1 MAAVAG
7 TGPIVPTTSTR
18 YFGDPRLISSMTAF
32 VQYESQSEQ
41 DRLVWEI
48 RSVNHR
54 YLEISMRLPEEL
66 RSVEMLFRETIKA
79 SLSRG
84 RIDAVLRFQ
93 SAESSSNSPEL
104 NLDTINQLMAW
115 SRTVQSTSPV
125 VGELSI
131 AEVLKW
137 PGVLTPERI
146 DENQLGA
153 AAKDALAKALSELVN
168 RRQREGR
175 QLAVV
180 IKAKLTA
187 ARAIVIGV
195 QSRGPE
201 LEQYTRQRL
210 NERVSEFADKLEPGR
225 FEQELVLLLAKSDIT
240 EEVDRLLL
248 HLAEVEN
255 ILNGSGPVGR
265 RLDFLMQELNRE
277 ANTLGS
283 KSNHPET
290 TTAGVDLKVLI
301 EQMREQVQNIE

>member
-1 MAAVAG
+1 
-7 TGPIVPTTSTR
+7 
-18 YFGDPRLISSMTAF
+18 MTAF
-32 VQYESQSEQ
+32 VQHESQSEQ
-41 DRLVWEI
+41 SRLVWEI

-66 RSVEMLFRETIKA
+66 RSAEMSFRETIKA

-84 RIDAVLRFQ
+84 RIDAVLRYQ
-93 SAESSSNSPEL
+93 SAESSANSPEL

-115 SRTVQSTSPV
+115 SRTVQSTVPV
-125 VGELSI
+125 AGELSI
-131 AEVLKW
+131 ADILKW

-146 DENQLGA
+146 DEDQLSVT
-153 AAKDALAKALSELVN
+153 AKATLADALSALASQ
-168 RRQREGR
+168 RQREGR

-180 IKAKLTA
+180 INAKLAA
-187 ARAIVIGV
+187 ARDIVIGV

-201 LEQYTRQRL
+201 LDQYARQRL
-210 NERVSEFADKLEPGR
+210 NERVSEFAEQLEPGR

-240 EEVDRLLL
+240 EEIDRLQL

-290 TTAGVDLKVLI
+290 TTAAVDLKVLI
-301 EQMREQVQNIE
+301 EQMREQIQNIE

>member
-1 MAAVAG
+1 
-7 TGPIVPTTSTR
+7 
-18 YFGDPRLISSMTAF
+18 MTAF
-32 VQYESQSEQ
+32 VQHESQSEQ
-41 DRLVWEI
+41 SRLVWEI

-66 RSVEMLFRETIKA
+66 RSAEMMFRETIKA

-84 RIDAVLRFQ
+84 RIDAVLRYQ
-93 SAESSSNSPEL
+93 SAESSANSPEL

-115 SRTVQSTSPV
+115 SRTVQSTVPV
-125 VGELSI
+125 AGELSI
-131 AEVLKW
+131 ADILKW
-137 PGVLTPERI
+137 PGVLTPERM
-146 DENQLGA
+146 DEDQLSVT
-153 AAKDALAKALSELVN
+153 AKATLADALSALASQ
-168 RRQREGR
+168 RQREGR

-180 IKAKLTA
+180 INAKLAA
-187 ARAIVIGV
+187 ARDIVIGV

-201 LEQYTRQRL
+201 LDQHARQRL
-210 NERVSEFADKLEPGR
+210 NERVSEFAEQLEPGR

-240 EEVDRLLL
+240 EEIDRLQL

-290 TTAGVDLKVLI
+290 TTAAVDLKVLI
-301 EQMREQVQNIE
+301 EQMREQIQNIE

>member
-1 MAAVAG
+1 
-7 TGPIVPTTSTR
+7 
-18 YFGDPRLISSMTAF
+18 MTAF
-32 VQYESQSEQ
+32 VQHESQSEQ
-41 DRLVWEI
+41 SRVVWEI

-66 RSVEMLFRETIKA
+66 RSAEMMFRETIKA

-84 RIDAVLRFQ
+84 RIDAVLRYQ
-93 SAESSSNSPEL
+93 SAESSANSPEL

-115 SRTVQSTSPV
+115 SRTVQSTVPV
-125 VGELSI
+125 AGELSI
-131 AEVLKW
+131 ADILKW

-146 DENQLGA
+146 DEDQLSVT
-153 AAKDALAKALSELVN
+153 AKATLADALSALASQ
-168 RRQREGR
+168 RQREGR

-180 IKAKLTA
+180 INAKLEA
-187 ARAIVIGV
+187 ARDIVIGV
-195 QSRGPE
+195 QGRVPE
-201 LEQYTRQRL
+201 LEQYARQRL
-210 NERVSEFADKLEPGR
+210 NERVSEFAEQLEPGR

-240 EEVDRLLL
+240 EEIDRLQL
-248 HLAEVEN
+248 HLTEVAN

-290 TTAGVDLKVLI
+290 TTAAVDLKVLI
-301 EQMREQVQNIE
+301 EQMREQIQNIE

>member
-1 MAAVAG
+1 
-7 TGPIVPTTSTR
+7 
-18 YFGDPRLISSMTAF
+18 MTAF
-32 VQYESQSEQ
+32 VQHESQSEQ
-41 DRLVWEI
+41 SRVVWEI

-66 RSVEMLFRETIKA
+66 RSAEMMFRETIKA

-84 RIDAVLRFQ
+84 RIDAVLRYQ
-93 SAESSSNSPEL
+93 SAESSANSPEL

-115 SRTVQSTSPV
+115 SRTVQSTVPV
-125 VGELSI
+125 AGELSI
-131 AEVLKW
+131 ADILKW

-146 DENQLGA
+146 DEDQLSV
-153 AAKDALAKALSELVN
+153 AAKDALANALSALASQ
-168 RRQREGR
+168 RQREGR

-180 IKAKLTA
+180 INAKLAA
-187 ARAIVIGV
+187 ARDIVIGV

-201 LEQYTRQRL
+201 LEQYARQRL
-210 NERVSEFADKLEPGR
+210 NERVSEFAEQLEPGR

-240 EEVDRLLL
+240 EEIDRLQL
-248 HLAEVEN
+248 HLTEVAN
-255 ILNGSGPVGR
+255 ILNGSGSVGR

-290 TTAGVDLKVLI
+290 TTAAVDLKVLI
-301 EQMREQVQNIE
+301 EQMREQIQHIE

>member
-1 MAAVAG
+1 
-7 TGPIVPTTSTR
+7 
-18 YFGDPRLISSMTAF
+18 MTAF
-32 VQYESQSEQ
+32 VQHESQSEQ
-41 DRLVWEI
+41 SRLVWEI

-66 RSVEMLFRETIKA
+66 RSAEMSFRETIKA

-84 RIDAVLRFQ
+84 RIDAVLRYQ
-93 SAESSSNSPEL
+93 SAESSTNSPEL

-115 SRTVQSTSPV
+115 SRTVQSIAPV
-125 VGELSI
+125 AGELSI
-131 AEVLKW
+131 ADILKW

-146 DENQLGA
+146 DEDQLSVTAKA
-153 AAKDALAKALSELVN
+153 ALADALSALVSQ
-168 RRQREGR
+168 RQREGR

-180 IKAKLTA
+180 INAKLAA
-187 ARAIVIGV
+187 ARDIVIGV

-201 LEQYTRQRL
+201 LDQYARQRL
-210 NERVSEFADKLEPGR
+210 NERVSEFAEQLEPGR
-225 FEQELVLLLAKSDIT
+225 FEQELVLLLAKSDVT
-240 EEVDRLLL
+240 EETDRLQL
-248 HLAEVEN
+248 HLAEVEK

-290 TTAGVDLKVLI
+290 TTAAVDLKVLI
-301 EQMREQVQNIE
+301 EQMREQIQNIE

>member
-1 MAAVAG
+1 
-7 TGPIVPTTSTR
+7 
-18 YFGDPRLISSMTAF
+18 MTAF
-32 VQYESQSEQ
+32 VQHESQSEQ
-41 DRLVWEI
+41 SRLVWEI

-66 RSVEMLFRETIKA
+66 RSAEMSFRETIKA

-84 RIDAVLRFQ
+84 RIDAVLRYQ
-93 SAESSSNSPEL
+93 SAESSANSPEL

-115 SRTVQSTSPV
+115 SRTVQSTVPV
-125 VGELSI
+125 AGELSI
-131 AEVLKW
+131 ADILKW

-146 DENQLGA
+146 DEDQLSV
-153 AAKDALAKALSELVN
+153 AAKDALANALSALASQ
-168 RRQREGR
+168 RQREGR

-180 IKAKLTA
+180 INAKLEA
-187 ARAIVIGV
+187 ARDIVIGV
-195 QSRGPE
+195 QGRVPE
-201 LEQYTRQRL
+201 LEQYARQRL
-210 NERVSEFADKLEPGR
+210 NERVSEFAEQLEPGR

-240 EEVDRLLL
+240 EEIDRLKL
-248 HLAEVEN
+248 HLAEVEK

-290 TTAGVDLKVLI
+290 TTAAVDLKVLI
-301 EQMREQVQNIE
+301 EQMREQLQNIE

>member
-1 MAAVAG
+1 M
-7 TGPIVPTTSTR
+7 
-18 YFGDPRLISSMTAF
+18 ISSMTAF
-32 VQYESQSEQ
+32 VQHESQSEQ
-41 DRLVWEI
+41 SRLVWEI

-66 RSVEMLFRETIKA
+66 RSAEMMFRETIKA

-84 RIDAVLRFQ
+84 RIDAVLRYQ
-93 SAESSSNSPEL
+93 SAESSANSPEL

-115 SRTVQSTSPV
+115 SRTVQSTAPV
-125 VGELSI
+125 AGELSI
-131 AEVLKW
+131 ADILKW

-146 DENQLGA
+146 DEDQLSVT
-153 AAKDALAKALSELVN
+153 AKDALANALSALASQ
-168 RRQREGR
+168 RQREGR

-180 IKAKLTA
+180 INAKLAA
-187 ARAIVIGV
+187 ARDIVIGV

-201 LEQYTRQRL
+201 LDQYARQRL
-210 NERVSEFADKLEPGR
+210 NERVSEFAEQLEPGR

-240 EEVDRLLL
+240 EEIDRLQL

-290 TTAGVDLKVLI
+290 TTAAVDLKVLI
-301 EQMREQVQNIE
+301 EQMREQIQNIE

>member
-1 MAAVAG
+1 M
-7 TGPIVPTTSTR
+7 
-18 YFGDPRLISSMTAF
+18 ISSMTAF
-32 VQYESQSEQ
+32 VQHESQSEQ
-41 DRLVWEI
+41 SRLVWEI

-66 RSVEMLFRETIKA
+66 RSAEMSFRETIKA

-84 RIDAVLRFQ
+84 RIDAVLRYQ
-93 SAESSSNSPEL
+93 SAESSANSPEL

-115 SRTVQSTSPV
+115 SRTVQSTAPV
-125 VGELSI
+125 AGELSI
-131 AEVLKW
+131 ADILKW

-146 DENQLGA
+146 DEDQLSVT
-153 AAKDALAKALSELVN
+153 AKATLADALSALVSQ
-168 RRQREGR
+168 RQREGR

-180 IKAKLTA
+180 INAKLAA
-187 ARAIVIGV
+187 ARDIVIGV

-201 LEQYTRQRL
+201 LDQYARQRL
-210 NERVSEFADKLEPGR
+210 NERVSEFAEQLEPGR

-240 EEVDRLLL
+240 EEIDRLQL

-290 TTAGVDLKVLI
+290 TTAAVDLKVLI
-301 EQMREQVQNIE
+301 EQMREQIQNIE

>member
-1 MAAVAG
+1 
-7 TGPIVPTTSTR
+7 
-18 YFGDPRLISSMTAF
+18 MTAF
-32 VQYESQSEQ
+32 VQHESQSEQ
-41 DRLVWEI
+41 SRLVWEI

-66 RSVEMLFRETIKA
+66 RSAEMSFRETIKA

-84 RIDAVLRFQ
+84 RIDAVLRCQ
-93 SAESSSNSPEL
+93 STESSTNSPEL

-115 SRTVQSTSPV
+115 SRTVQSTAPV
-125 VGELSI
+125 AGELSI
-131 AEVLKW
+131 ADILKW

-146 DENQLGA
+146 DEDQLSVT
-153 AAKDALAKALSELVN
+153 AKDTLADALSALASQ
-168 RRQREGR
+168 RQREGR

-180 IKAKLTA
+180 INAKLAA
-187 ARAIVIGV
+187 ARDIVIGV

-201 LEQYTRQRL
+201 LDQYARQRL
-210 NERVSEFADKLEPGR
+210 NERVSEFAEQLEPGR

-240 EEVDRLLL
+240 EEIDRLQL

-290 TTAGVDLKVLI
+290 TTAAVDLKVLI
-301 EQMREQVQNIE
+301 EQMREQIQNIE

>member
-1 MAAVAG
+1 
-7 TGPIVPTTSTR
+7 
-18 YFGDPRLISSMTAF
+18 MTAF
-32 VQYESQSEQ
+32 VQHESQSEQ
-41 DRLVWEI
+41 SRLVWEI

-66 RSVEMLFRETIKA
+66 RSAEMSFRETIKA

-84 RIDAVLRFQ
+84 RIDAVLRYQ
-93 SAESSSNSPEL
+93 SAEPLPSGPEL

-115 SRTVQSTSPV
+115 SRTVQSTAPV
-125 VGELSI
+125 AGELSI
-131 AEVLKW
+131 ADILKW

-146 DENQLGA
+146 DEDQLSVT
-153 AAKDALAKALSELVN
+153 AKATLADALSALVSQ
-168 RRQREGR
+168 RQREGR

-180 IKAKLTA
+180 INAKLAA
-187 ARAIVIGV
+187 ARDIVIGV

-201 LEQYTRQRL
+201 LDQYARQRL
-210 NERVSEFADKLEPGR
+210 NERVSEFAEQLEPGR

-240 EEVDRLLL
+240 EEIDRLQL

-290 TTAGVDLKVLI
+290 TTAAVDLKVLI
-301 EQMREQVQNIE
+301 EQMREQIQNIE

>member
-1 MAAVAG
+1 M
-7 TGPIVPTTSTR
+7 
-18 YFGDPRLISSMTAF
+18 ISSMTAF
-32 VQYESQSEQ
+32 VQHESQSEQ
-41 DRLVWEI
+41 SRVVWEI

-66 RSVEMLFRETIKA
+66 RSAEMMFRETIKA

-84 RIDAVLRFQ
+84 RIDAVLRYQ
-93 SAESSSNSPEL
+93 SAESSANSPEL

-115 SRTVQSTSPV
+115 SRTVQSTAPV
-125 VGELSI
+125 AGELSI
-131 AEVLKW
+131 ADILKW

-146 DENQLGA
+146 DEDQLSVT
-153 AAKDALAKALSELVN
+153 AKATLADALSALVSQ
-168 RRQREGR
+168 RQREGR

-180 IKAKLTA
+180 INAKLAA
-187 ARAIVIGV
+187 ARDIVIGV

-201 LEQYTRQRL
+201 LDQYARQRL
-210 NERVSEFADKLEPGR
+210 NERVSEFAEQLEPGR

-240 EEVDRLLL
+240 EEIDRLQL

-290 TTAGVDLKVLI
+290 TTAAVDLKVLI
-301 EQMREQVQNIE
+301 EQMREQIQNIE

>member
-1 MAAVAG
+1 
-7 TGPIVPTTSTR
+7 
-18 YFGDPRLISSMTAF
+18 MTAF
-32 VQYESQSEQ
+32 VQHESQSEQ
-41 DRLVWEI
+41 SRLVWEI

-66 RSVEMLFRETIKA
+66 RSAEMSFRETIKA

-84 RIDAVLRFQ
+84 RIDAVLRYQ
-93 SAESSSNSPEL
+93 SAESSANSPEL

-115 SRTVQSTSPV
+115 SRTVQSTAPV
-125 VGELSI
+125 AGELSI
-131 AEVLKW
+131 ADILKW

-146 DENQLGA
+146 DEDQLSVT
-153 AAKDALAKALSELVN
+153 AKDTLADALSALASQ
-168 RRQREGR
+168 RQREGR

-180 IKAKLTA
+180 INAKLAA
-187 ARAIVIGV
+187 ARDIVIGV

-201 LEQYTRQRL
+201 LDQYARQRL
-210 NERVSEFADKLEPGR
+210 NERVSEFAEQLEPGR

-240 EEVDRLLL
+240 EEIDRLQL

-290 TTAGVDLKVLI
+290 TTAAVDLKVLI
-301 EQMREQVQNIE
+301 EQMREQIQNIE

>member
-1 MAAVAG
+1 M
-7 TGPIVPTTSTR
+7 
-18 YFGDPRLISSMTAF
+18 ISSMTAF
-32 VQYESQSEQ
+32 VQHESQSEQ
-41 DRLVWEI
+41 SRVVWEI

-66 RSVEMLFRETIKA
+66 RSAEMMFRETIKA

-84 RIDAVLRFQ
+84 RIDAVLRYQ
-93 SAESSSNSPEL
+93 SAESSANSPEL

-115 SRTVQSTSPV
+115 SRTVQSTVPV
-125 VGELSI
+125 AGELSI
-131 AEVLKW
+131 ADILKW

-146 DENQLGA
+146 DEDQLSV
-153 AAKDALAKALSELVN
+153 AAKDALANALSALASQ
-168 RRQREGR
+168 RQREGR

-180 IKAKLTA
+180 INAKLEA
-187 ARAIVIGV
+187 ARDIVIGV
-195 QSRGPE
+195 QGRVPE
-201 LEQYTRQRL
+201 LEQYARQRL
-210 NERVSEFADKLEPGR
+210 NERVSEFAEQLEPGR

-240 EEVDRLLL
+240 EEIDRLQL
-248 HLAEVEN
+248 HLTEVVN

-290 TTAGVDLKVLI
+290 TTAAVDLKVLI
-301 EQMREQVQNIE
+301 EQMREQIQNIE

>member
-1 MAAVAG
+1 M
-7 TGPIVPTTSTR
+7 
-18 YFGDPRLISSMTAF
+18 ISSMTAF
-32 VQYESQSEQ
+32 VQHESQSEQ
-41 DRLVWEI
+41 SRLVWEI

-66 RSVEMLFRETIKA
+66 RSAEMSFRETIKA

-84 RIDAVLRFQ
+84 RIDAVLRYQ
-93 SAESSSNSPEL
+93 SAESSANSPEL

-115 SRTVQSTSPV
+115 SRTVQSTAPV
-125 VGELSI
+125 ASELSI
-131 AEVLKW
+131 ADILKW

-146 DENQLGA
+146 DEDQLSVT
-153 AAKDALAKALSELVN
+153 AKATLADALSALVSQ
-168 RRQREGR
+168 RQREGR

-180 IKAKLTA
+180 INAKLAA
-187 ARAIVIGV
+187 ARDIVIGV

-201 LEQYTRQRL
+201 LDQHARQRL
-210 NERVSEFADKLEPGR
+210 NERVSEFAEQLEPGR

-240 EEVDRLLL
+240 EEIDRLQL

-290 TTAGVDLKVLI
+290 TTAAVDLKVLI
-301 EQMREQVQNIE
+301 EQMREQIQNIE

>member
-1 MAAVAG
+1 
-7 TGPIVPTTSTR
+7 
-18 YFGDPRLISSMTAF
+18 MTAF
-32 VQYESQSEQ
+32 VQHESQSEQ
-41 DRLVWEI
+41 SRLVWEI

-66 RSVEMLFRETIKA
+66 RSAEMSFRETIKA

-84 RIDAVLRFQ
+84 RIDAVLRYQ
-93 SAESSSNSPEL
+93 SAESSANSPEL

-115 SRTVQSTSPV
+115 SRTVQSTAPV
-125 VGELSI
+125 AGELSI
-131 AEVLKW
+131 ADILKW

-146 DENQLGA
+146 DEDQLSVT
-153 AAKDALAKALSELVN
+153 AKATLADALSALASQ
-168 RRQREGR
+168 RQREGR

-180 IKAKLTA
+180 INAKLAA
-187 ARAIVIGV
+187 ARDIVIGV

-201 LEQYTRQRL
+201 LDQYARQRL
-210 NERVSEFADKLEPGR
+210 NERVSEFAEQLEPGR

-240 EEVDRLLL
+240 EEIDRLQL

-255 ILNGSGPVGR
+255 ILNGSGAVGR

-290 TTAGVDLKVLI
+290 TTAAVDLKVLI
-301 EQMREQVQNIE
+301 EQMREQIQNIE

>member
-1 MAAVAG
+1 
-7 TGPIVPTTSTR
+7 
-18 YFGDPRLISSMTAF
+18 MTAF
-32 VQYESQSEQ
+32 VQHESQSEQ
-41 DRLVWEI
+41 SRLVWEI

-66 RSVEMLFRETIKA
+66 RSAEMSFRETIKA

-84 RIDAVLRFQ
+84 RIDAVLRYQ
-93 SAESSSNSPEL
+93 SAESSANSPEL

-115 SRTVQSTSPV
+115 SRTVQSTAPV
-125 VGELSI
+125 AGELSI
-131 AEVLKW
+131 ADILKW

-146 DENQLGA
+146 DEDQLSVT
-153 AAKDALAKALSELVN
+153 AKATLANALSALASQ
-168 RRQREGR
+168 RQREGR

-180 IKAKLTA
+180 INAKLAA
-187 ARAIVIGV
+187 ARDIVIGV

-201 LEQYTRQRL
+201 LDQYARQRL
-210 NERVSEFADKLEPGR
+210 NERVSEFAEQLEPGR

-240 EEVDRLLL
+240 EEIDRLQL

-290 TTAGVDLKVLI
+290 TTAAVDLKVLI
-301 EQMREQVQNIE
+301 EQMREQIQNIE

>member
-1 MAAVAG
+1 
-7 TGPIVPTTSTR
+7 
-18 YFGDPRLISSMTAF
+18 MTAF
-32 VQYESQSEQ
+32 VQHESQSEQ
-41 DRLVWEI
+41 SRVVWEI

-66 RSVEMLFRETIKA
+66 RSAEMMFRETIKA

-84 RIDAVLRFQ
+84 RIDAVLRYQ
-93 SAESSSNSPEL
+93 SAESSANSPEL

-115 SRTVQSTSPV
+115 SRTVQSTVPV
-125 VGELSI
+125 AGELSI
-131 AEVLKW
+131 ADILKW

-146 DENQLGA
+146 DEDQLSV
-153 AAKDALAKALSELVN
+153 AAKDALANALSALASQ
-168 RRQREGR
+168 RQREGR

-180 IKAKLTA
+180 INAKLEA
-187 ARAIVIGV
+187 ARDIVIGV
-195 QSRGPE
+195 QGRVPE
-201 LEQYTRQRL
+201 LEQYARQRL
-210 NERVSEFADKLEPGR
+210 NERVSEFAEQLEPGR

-240 EEVDRLLL
+240 EEIDRLQL
-248 HLAEVEN
+248 HLAEVAN

-290 TTAGVDLKVLI
+290 TTAAVDLKVLI
-301 EQMREQVQNIE
+301 EQMREQIQNIE